1 MSRIFLHATLSN
13 IRMIHQWTIMQQIG
27 HPQDMTDARWMKSI
41 ARGFLLERA
50 ANTHNV
56 IRLSTKASIVSY
68 SKMSPH
74 VSL

>member
-1 MSRIFLHATLSN
+1 
-13 IRMIHQWTIMQQIG
+13 MQQIG
-27 HPQDMTDARWMKSI
+27 HPRDMTDVRWMKSI
-41 ARGFLLERA
+41 ARGFLLEKA

-68 SKMSPH
+68 SKMSPP